1 MSILTFFLPILCAIC
16 STILIL
22 GPHLYALT
30 KNISFIYLT
39 VISTI
44 FLLYIIYTLYVY
56 DFSTIVITIFGKIIP
71 TVALTL
77 ISLYITKDSDPTPK
91 RLIGLV
97 LVVIGMIMLV

>member
-1 MSILTFFLPILCAIC
+1 
-16 STILIL
+16 
-22 GPHLYALT
+22 
-30 KNISFIYLT
+30 
-39 VISTI
+39 
-44 FLLYIIYTLYVY
+44 VY